1 MWRSRPAPLNTPTRT
16 TRYDATPAARTLVV
30 TANATLLDDL
40 LRLAAAASVEVEVAA
55 HAQAAARSWQRAPQV
70 VVGADLLDAVITTA
84 PRRRSGVL
92 VAHSTTPGADV
103 EPSLWRRAV
112 EVGAEHV
119 VSLPQGET
127 WLVARLAE
135 GASGARTLAPLL
147 VFMGGRGGAG
157 TSTVAASVA
166 LRAARS
172 MGPAA
177 LIDLDPWGGGLDLML
192 GIEESNGLRWP
203 ELSQTVGRVAPE
215 ALIEALPRV
224 EQLSVLSWD
233 RGAVVDLPPTAVS
246 SVLDGALRGFE
257 LVVADLARTPCD
269 AGAEA
274 LRRASALV
282 VVVPREIRAV
292 AATQRLL
299 RAVSGHSAP
308 VWLVT
313 RGPGHSGLDA
323 IEVASALEL
332 ELIADLRHD
341 PRIAAAV
348 ERAEP
353 LVDRGPLAHV
363 ADAVL
368 AMLQAS
374 ERAA

>member
-127 WLVARLAE
+127 
-135 GASGARTLAPLL
+135 

-299 RAVSGHSAP
+299 RAMSGHSAP

>member
-1 MWRSRPAPLNTPTRT
+1 MWRTRPAPSNASPI
-16 TRYDATPAARTLVV
+16 ARTLVV
-30 TANATLLDDL
+30 TASATLLDDL

-55 HAQAAARSWQRAPQV
+55 HAQAAARSWHRAPQV
-70 VVGADLLDAVITTA
+70 VVGNDLLDAVIASA

-92 VAHSTTPGADV
+92 VAHSATPGTDV
-103 EPSLWRRAV
+103 EASLWRRAV

-135 GASGARTLAPLL
+135 GASGARALAPLL
-147 VFMGGRGGAG
+147 VFVGGRGGAG
-157 TSTVAASVA
+157 TSTVATAVA
-166 LRAARS
+166 LRAARTR
-172 MGPAA
+172 GPAA
-177 LIDLDPWGGGLDLML
+177 LVDLDPWGGGLDLML
-192 GIEESNGLRWP
+192 GIEESSGLRWP

-215 ALIEALPRV
+215 ALIEALPRS

-233 RGAVVDLPPTAVS
+233 RGPAVDLPPTAVS

-257 LVVADLARTPCD
+257 LVVADLARTPGD
-269 AGAEA
+269 ISAEA

-313 RGPGHSGLDA
+313 RGPGPSGLDA
-323 IEVASALEL
+323 LEVASALDL
-332 ELIADLRHD
+332 ELVADLRHD

-348 ERAEP
+348 ERADP
-353 LVDRGPLAHV
+353 LVDRGPLTRV
-363 ADAVL
+363 ADL
-368 AMLQAS
+368 ILETLQAT

>member
-1 MWRSRPAPLNTPTRT
+1 MWRTRPAPSNAPSRSA
-16 TRYDATPAARTLVV
+16 RPDASPVARTLVV
-30 TANATLLDDL
+30 TASATLLDDL

-55 HAQAAARSWQRAPQV
+55 HAQAAARSWHRAPQV

-84 PRRRSGVL
+84 PRRRTGVL
-92 VAHSTTPGADV
+92 VAHAATPGTDV

-135 GASGARTLAPLL
+135 GASGARALAPLL

-157 TSTVAASVA
+157 TSTVATSVA
-166 LRAARS
+166 LRAART

-177 LIDLDPWGGGLDLML
+177 LVDLDPWGGGLDLAL
-192 GIEESNGLRWP
+192 GLEESSGLRWP

-215 ALIEALPRV
+215 ALIEALPRS

-233 RGAVVDLPPTAVS
+233 RGPVVDLPSTAVS

-257 LVVADLARTPCD
+257 LVVADLARTPGD
-269 AGAEA
+269 ISAEA

-299 RAVSGHSAP
+299 HAVSGHSAP

-313 RGPGHSGLDA
+313 RGPGPSGLDA
-323 IEVASALEL
+323 REVASALDL
-332 ELIADLRHD
+332 ELVADLRHD

-348 ERAEP
+348 ERADP
-353 LVDRGPLAHV
+353 LVDRGPLTRV
-363 ADAVL
+363 ADL
-368 AMLQAS
+368 ILETLQDA